1 MISASFMQATA
12 GVLFSDV
19 TTLAGPRSSYPHP
32 WPPHEDYYTL
42 VKVRKRSKSG
52 RPRFCCLSADVH
64 VKYACSDFGIENSG
78 SLPLYSSLMANPA
91 GEVAVSSEQ
100 KVYDVVLKQAALVKK
115 QLGSSGSLE
124 VKPDMSVPGTPALLA
139 EAYDRCGDVCA
150 EYAKTFYLGI

>member
-1 MISASFMQATA
+1 
-12 GVLFSDV
+12 
-19 TTLAGPRSSYPHP
+19 
-32 WPPHEDYYTL
+32 
-42 VKVRKRSKSG
+42 
-52 RPRFCCLSADVH
+52 
-64 VKYACSDFGIENSG
+64 
-78 SLPLYSSLMANPA
+78 MANPA

-115 QLGSSGSLE
+115 QLGSSGSVE